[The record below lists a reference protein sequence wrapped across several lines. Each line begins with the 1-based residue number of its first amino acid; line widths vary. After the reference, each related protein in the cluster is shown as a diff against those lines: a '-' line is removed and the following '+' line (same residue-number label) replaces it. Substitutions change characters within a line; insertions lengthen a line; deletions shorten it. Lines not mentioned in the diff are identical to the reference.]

1 MKKLNYHILKLTL
14 NKLRIYF
21 MAFITFVILF
31 IFATVWLLGKIN
43 DSQIEVEK
51 LKRLSLVN
59 LDEVDHETVV
69 QLTREAAKLA
79 SFLPDE
85 FDLYQVNALTN
96 QIARKTQFSI
106 QSYSLKALEIPDN
119 KLSVQPLNLVGTGT
133 LEQLMTFIEEYKFIT
148 GKIIT
153 IDSVNLSG
161 SRRVLSNLAVNIYA
175 YKPTISVKNEPIR
188 RLDEIDRYILKQVQK
203 YYEAPKKELLNI
215 EYSTKQN
222 PFN

>member
-1 MKKLNYHILKLTL
+1 MKKLNYQILKLTL
-14 NKLRIYF
+14 KRLRIYL
-21 MAFITFVILF
+21 MAFIIFVIMF
-31 IFATVWLLGKIN
+31 ILATVWLLGKIN

-85 FDLYQVNALTN
+85 FDLYQVNALTD